1 MGRRPIWTEGLL
13 VSQHHFQAQDR
24 YHEDL
29 LRERLSTLR
38 RFGWGVAALEIDDR
52 LLQAGQF
59 GLRRLVA
66 VWPDGVVVQCGGA
79 SGDPL
84 PEPRPFEPHMRAEDA
99 TLDVHVG
106 ITNEGGANVVPYGEA
121 VTQQRF
127 ARVARSVDDAN
138 TGGGAQE
145 LEFAVPNLRI
155 VFGTER
161 RERMVTLPVAQLVRQ
176 ADGRAVVRDTFVP
189 PVLDIAAAPFVTS
202 GLRRVLGAMVAR
214 QRELA
219 AGRKQ
224 RSSSSIE
231 FHYTDARRFWLLHTL
246 SGAIPTLSHLLDA
259 EPVHPE
265 EVYLALATLV
275 GQLATFSAD
284 TDLSIVPRFDYGRL
298 GDVFEPL
305 FARALSLV
313 SVDSAPV
320 YTEIPLQRRSDGMFV
335 GKLHEARLA
344 EPRVFHRRARD
355 PPGSDGARA
364 HSAAAQGRGLEAHRR
379 GRQAS
384 APRRSR
390 RGRVEPVELAASQA
404 GRLLLPAPPRG
415 RVLGGDREEQHP
427 GPVPAERRRL
437 EGRLAR
443 RLRRRSHLP
452 ALIVMVEPSADA
464 MYRACADVLAAA
476 AQIGNGWGAPPA
488 PTLRNDMVAHLRQ
501 FVSRCRDAGIPDAET
516 AEARYAIVAFID
528 DRVLKESAWAGRAEW
543 MNNPLQL
550 QFFREY
556 AAGENFFGRMRALA
570 QRGGPSSRSRPT
582 TSASRS
588 GSSVPFPEPGERR
601 APLGLTRSRCV
612 RSSCP

>member
-38 RFGWGVAALEIDDR
+38 RFSWGISALEIDDR

-66 VWPDGVVVQCGGA
+66 VWPDGVVVQCGGQ

-84 PEPRPFEPHMRAEDA
+84 PEPRPFESHMRAEDA
-99 TLDVHVG
+99 TLDVLVG
-106 ITNEGGANVVPYGEA
+106 ITTEGGANVAPHGEP

-127 ARVARSVDDAN
+127 GRSTRNMDDAN
-138 TGGGAQE
+138 TGGAAQE
-145 LEFAVPNLRI
+145 VEFAVPNLRI

-161 RERMVTLPVAQLVRQ
+161 RERMLTVPVAQLVRQ

-189 PVLDIAAAPFVTS
+189 PVLDVAAAPFVTT

-246 SGAIPTLSHLLDA
+246 SGAIPVLSHLLDA
-259 EPVHPE
+259 SPVHPE
-265 EVYLALATLV
+265 EVYLALATVV
-275 GQLATFSAD
+275 GQLATFSAE
-284 TDLSIVPRFDYGRL
+284 TDLSMIVPRFDYGRL

-335 GKLHEARLA
+335 GKLQEARLA
-344 EPRVFHRRARD
+344 NHEFFIAVRGSLPEATVRERIPQLLKVADWKHIVEVVKQARHGVRAEVD
-355 PPGSDGARA
+355 WNPSSSLPLKPG
-364 HSAAAQGRGLEAHRR
+364 
-379 GRQAS
+379 
-384 APRRSR
+384 
-390 RGRVEPVELAASQA
+390 VCFF
-404 GRLLLPAPPRG
+404 
-415 RVLGGDREEQHP
+415 
-427 GPVPAERRRL
+427 
-437 EGRLAR
+437 
-443 RLRRRSHLP
+443 RLRREGPFWEEIAKSGTLALYLP
-452 ALIVMVEPSADA
+452 SDADWKDA
-464 MYRACADVLAAA
+464 WL
-476 AQIGNGWGAPPA
+476 GAYA
-488 PTLRNDMVAHLRQ
+488 VDPTYLR
-501 FVSRCRDAGIPDAET
+501 
-516 AEARYAIVAFID
+516 
-528 DRVLKESAWAGRAEW
+528 
-543 MNNPLQL
+543 
-550 QFFREY
+550 
-556 AAGENFFGRMRALA
+556 
-570 QRGGPSSRSRPT
+570 
-582 TSASRS
+582 
-588 GSSVPFPEPGERR
+588 
-601 APLGLTRSRCV
+601 
-612 RSSCP
+612 